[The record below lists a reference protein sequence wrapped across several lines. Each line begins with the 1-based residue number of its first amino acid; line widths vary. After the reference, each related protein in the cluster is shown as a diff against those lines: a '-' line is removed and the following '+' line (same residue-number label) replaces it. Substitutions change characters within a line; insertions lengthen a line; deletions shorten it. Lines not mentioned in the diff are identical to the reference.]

1 MWASHND
8 RFLLYTKE
16 PVVFHDDGEFL
27 LQGLE
32 VVGVLAE
39 AVSFVVHEDGNV
51 FHV

>member
-1 MWASHND
+1 MWALNND

-16 PVVFHDDGEFL
+16 PVVFHDEGEFL

-32 VVGVLAE
+32 VEGVLVGGA
-39 AVSFVVHEDGNV
+39 SYVVREDGNV